1 MRYKLLGRQTG
12 LRVSEVA
19 FGVALFGNQWG
30 YGSEP
35 ADARRV
41 LDRYLA
47 AGGNFLDTADGYQF
61 GQSESVLGDLVAPVR
76 DEVVIATKYSGGAA
90 KSPSLALTGN
100 SRKNMVY
107 SVEQSLRR
115 LKTDRIDLYW
125 VHHNDNVT
133 PFEEILRGLDDL
145 VRAGKVL
152 YVGVS
157 NFPAWRVSRAA
168 LLAEL
173 RGWAPLAAIQFEY
186 SLVERGGDRELLPM
200 VEALGLAA
208 LLWSPLAGGL
218 LTGKYRAGEQGR
230 LQGLGRVIRTEKSQR
245 DTAIVDAVMEVA
257 SNLGVTA
264 AEVSLAWVLAK
275 ARRSTTSILPIIGPR
290 TVEQLENNLQ
300 ALDLALPEDVVARLD
315 AVSQVEAGAPFDVNA
330 DTFPRMMGDKPELV
344 DLPPIPVV

>member
-1 MRYKLLGRQTG
+1 MRYKLLGRHTG
-12 LRVSEVA
+12 LRVSEIA

-61 GQSESVLGDLVAPVR
+61 GQSESVLGDLIAPIR
-76 DEVVIATKYSGGAA
+76 DEIVLASKYSGGAA
-90 KSPSLALTGN
+90 KEASLAFTGN

-115 LKTDRIDLYW
+115 LKTDRLDLYW
-125 VHHNDNVT
+125 VHHSDNVT

-157 NFPAWRVSRAA
+157 NFPAWRISRAA
-168 LLAEL
+168 LLADL
-173 RGWAPLAAIQFEY
+173 RGWAPLAAVQFEY
-186 SLVERGGDRELLPM
+186 SLVERGGDRELMPM
-200 VEALGLAA
+200 AEALGLAA

-245 DTAIVDAVMEVA
+245 DSAVVDAVIEA
-257 SNLGVTA
+257 AGELGVTA
-264 AEVSLAWVLAK
+264 AEVSLAWILAR
-275 ARRSTTSILPIIGPR
+275 ARRSTTSVLPIIGPR
-290 TVEQLENNLQ
+290 TVEQLENNLA
-300 ALDLALPEDVVARLD
+300 ALDVILPEELIARLD
-315 AVSQVEAGAPFDVNA
+315 EVSQSEPGAPFDVNA
-330 DTFPRMMGDKPELV
+330 STLPRMLGGRPELI
-344 DLPPIPVV
+344 DLPVTPAI